1 MRTGGNEGGV
11 VTELPA
17 LAFALVAPEIVL
29 AVAACVVL
37 VVEVYGR
44 SADLTYRLAQAALVL
59 TALVLALN
67 FPEGSIVVFSGT
79 FVADPMAAILKL
91 ATLVLGWFLFFYLQ
105 VHLRS
110 RGGARGEHFILGL
123 FALLGVM
130 VLVSA
135 ASLLTVYLGLEL
147 LSLSLYAMVALDR
160 DSPTAAEAA
169 MKYFV
174 LGALASGVLLY
185 GMSMVYGATGTLEL
199 ARIGEAP
206 QDGSDLV
213 LVLGLVFVVTGIG
226 FKLGAAP
233 FHMWIPDV
241 YEGAQTPVTMF
252 VGTAPKL
259 AAFAMAFR
267 LLADGLWGVHAEWQ
281 DMLVVLAIASIGIG
295 NVIAIAQANLKRMLA
310 YSTIA
315 HMGFLFLGIIPGT
328 NEGYAAAMFYVIV
341 YAVMALGAFGMIIV
355 LSREGFEAERIDDFR
370 GLNERSPWQA
380 FLMLVLMLSM
390 AGVPPFVGFW
400 AKWSVLREVIAADF
414 VWLAVVAVLFSVVGL
429 FYYLR
434 IVKLMY
440 FDEAGE
446 PALAVANPLR
456 LVISVNALSVLVVG
470 LFPGA
475 LLGWCLV
482 ALTGG

>member
-1 MRTGGNEGGV
+1 MTGV
-11 VTELPA
+11 PLPE
-17 LAFALVAPEIVL
+17 FAPIAPEIVL
-29 AVAACVVL
+29 ATAACVVL

-44 SADLTYRLAQAALVL
+44 STDLTYRLSQASLVL

-67 FPEGSIVVFSGT
+67 FPEGSHVAFSGT
-79 FVADPMAAILKL
+79 FVADPMSAILKL
-91 ATLVLGWFLFFYLQ
+91 ATLVIGWFLFFYLHA
-105 VHLRS
+105 HLRVQS
-110 RGGARGEHFILGL
+110 RARGEHFILGL
-123 FALLGVM
+123 FALLGMM

-160 DSPTAAEAA
+160 DSPVAAEAA

-174 LGALASGVLLY
+174 LGALASGMLLY
-185 GMSMVYGATGTLEL
+185 GMSMIYGATGTLEL
-199 ARIGEAP
+199 AGIGGAV
-206 QDGSDLV
+206 QDGSDLI

-241 YEGAQTPVTMF
+241 YEGAETPVTMF

-259 AAFAMAFR
+259 AAFAMAVR
-267 LLADGLWGVHAEWQ
+267 LLADGLWGMHGEWQ
-281 DMLVVLAIASIGIG
+281 DMLVVLSVLSIGIG

-315 HMGFLFLGIIPGT
+315 HMGFLLLGIIPGT
-328 NEGYAAAMFYVIV
+328 GEGYAAAMFYVIV

-355 LSREGFEAERIDDFR
+355 LSHEGFEADRIDDFR
-370 GLNERSPWQA
+370 GLNERSPWHA

-414 VWLAVVAVLFSVVGL
+414 VWLAVVAVVFSVVGL
-429 FYYLR
+429 FYYVR

-440 FDEAGE
+440 FDEPDK

-456 LVISVNALSVLVVG
+456 LVISVNALSVLGVG

-475 LLGWCLV
+475 LLGRCLT
-482 ALTGG
+482 AFTGG